1 MKKGDFMKIDS
12 RVSLPVGR
20 YFVGDVGGVSRP
32 LAVIPCRASVF
43 YDDEM
48 AVEVEIAGGGA
59 SCYDENA
66 FSVFGVCEFEKMNAV
81 FDEFENGSFGCF
93 EITEP
98 TEIVYHF
105 DYLEIVGV
113 MKFSLAR
120 DCGLTFTDTDE
131 AFENAVN

>member
-1 MKKGDFMKIDS
+1 MKIDA

-20 YFVGDVGGVSRP
+20 YFVGDVSGVSRP
-32 LAVIPCRASVF
+32 LMAVPARASVF
-43 YDDEM
+43 YSDDCS
-48 AVEVEIAGGGA
+48 VEVEIAGGGS

-66 FSVFGVCEFEKMNAV
+66 FGVFGVCEFEKMVALNI

-98 TEIVYHF
+98 TEILYHF

-113 MKFSLAR
+113 MKFSFAR
-120 DCGLTFTDTDE
+120 SLDLKFTSTDVE
-131 AFENAVN
+131 FENTAGW

>member
-1 MKKGDFMKIDS
+1 MKIDS
-12 RVSLPVGR
+12 RVSLHAGR

-32 LAVIPCRASVF
+32 LMVIPCRSSIF

-48 AVEVEIAGGGA
+48 CVEVEIAGGGS
-59 SCYDENA
+59 SCPDENA
-66 FSVFGVCEFEKMNAV
+66 FSVFGVCEFEKMVALNV

-98 TEIVYHF
+98 TEILYHF

-113 MKFSLAR
+113 MKFSFAR
-120 DCGLTFTDTDE
+120 GCGLKFTDTDE
-131 AFENAVN
+131 AFEVALN

>member
-1 MKKGDFMKIDS
+1 MKIDS

-32 LAVIPCRASVF
+32 LVAVPARSSIF

-48 AVEVEIAGGGA
+48 CVEVEIAGGG
-59 SCYDENA
+59 SSMPDENA
-66 FSVFGVCEFEKMNAV
+66 FSVFGVCEFEKMVALNV
-81 FDEFENGSFGCF
+81 FDDEFLDGDFGCF

-113 MKFSLAR
+113 MKFSFAR
-120 DCGLTFTDTDE
+120 LLGLKFTSTDVE
-131 AFENAVN
+131 FENTAGW

>member
-1 MKKGDFMKIDS
+1 MKIDS

-32 LAVIPCRASVF
+32 LVAVPARSSVF
-43 YDDEM
+43 YDDDSS
-48 AVEVEIAGGGA
+48 VEVEIAGGGS
-59 SCYDENA
+59 SCYDDEA
-66 FSVFGVCEFEKMNAV
+66 FSVFGVCEFEKMVALNV

-98 TEIVYHF
+98 TEILYHF

-113 MKFSLAR
+113 MKFSFAR
-120 DCGLTFTDTDE
+120 LLGLKFTSTDVE
-131 AFENAVN
+131 FENTAGW